1 MILLTNLQHITY
13 KLTILCLSMSDSIK
27 TTLLH
32 FVESFSYYLVD
43 EARKEFGKNVEDI
56 QIQDIEYRKEAGRYG
71 EVYVIDV
78 FYSSTF
84 GSHKTKLAIKFME
97 DTNDIL
103 TEIKNSALLEKNFVS
118 RSIVRVPRYIYVNLQ
133 TPSFIAYEG
142 MEGISYEDAT
152 QISDKSF
159 WAGYVLSIIHGR
171 EPRKVISDIYEEMF
185 RRLVLA
191 IFGGHDSEQEIM
203 EKSKIL
209 IQMMN
214 ESSGGCDSFGDF
226 HQSNLLVRG
235 TQKGDLLSI
244 ALIDPTFWMEGSFD
258 RFEDIGTFFGRQ
270 AIVEFRK
277 THDFEVVAE
286 DIREFLK
293 GYNVHLKEVK
303 APLLAEIYPKGYPL
317 DLFLAIWAMMDIMD
331 KTNTLN
337 IPKNHQDIVSLKN
350 MAQYC
355 LITHPMRTKINP

>member
-1 MILLTNLQHITY
+1 MHIY
-13 KLTILCLSMSDSIK
+13 LSMSDSIK
-27 TTLLH
+27 ANLLH
-32 FVESFSYYLVD
+32 FVESFSYYLID
-43 EARKEFGKNVEDI
+43 EARKDIGKNVEDI
-56 QIQDIEYRKEAGRYG
+56 QIQDIEYHKEAGRFG

-78 FYSSTF
+78 FYSSAF

-97 DTNDIL
+97 DSYDVL
-103 TEIKNSALLEKNFVS
+103 TEIKNSALLEKNFAS
-118 RSIVRVPRYIYVNLQ
+118 RSIVKVPRYIYVNLQ

-142 MEGISYEDAT
+142 MEGVSYEDAT
-152 QISDKSF
+152 QISNKSF

-171 EPRKVISDIYEEMF
+171 ELRKVVSEMYEEMF

-191 IFGGHDSEQEIM
+191 IFGGQDSEQEIM

-214 ESSGGCDSFGDF
+214 ESSGGCNSFGDF

-235 TQKGDLLSI
+235 TQRGDLLSI

-270 AIVEFRK
+270 AIVEFRE
-277 THDFEVVAE
+277 TNDLEVVAE

-293 GYNVHLKEVK
+293 GYDVHLKELN
-303 APLLAEIYPKGYPL
+303 APLLSEIYPKGFTL
-317 DLFLAIWAMMDIMD
+317 DLFLAIWAMMDVMD
-331 KTNTLN
+331 KTNNLN
-337 IPKNHQDIVSLKN
+337 VPENHQDIITLKG
-350 MAQYC
+350 MAHYC
-355 LITHPMRTKINP
+355 LTTHPMRNKINTAK